1 MESAIRVQYRVNA
14 AGGFL
19 YVRELIFGEIV
30 ARIPSD
36 LRFTSA
42 RQQADVVRPCS
53 TSFVGSVESVH
64 FDGDCFYVT
73 CAVPVT

>member
-14 AGGFL
+14 AGEFL
-19 YVRELIFGEIV
+19 YVCKLSFGEIV
-30 ARIPSD
+30 ARLTSD

-42 RQQADVVRPCS
+42 RQQGDVVPLCS

-64 FDGDCFYVT
+64 FDAD
-73 CAVPVT
+73 